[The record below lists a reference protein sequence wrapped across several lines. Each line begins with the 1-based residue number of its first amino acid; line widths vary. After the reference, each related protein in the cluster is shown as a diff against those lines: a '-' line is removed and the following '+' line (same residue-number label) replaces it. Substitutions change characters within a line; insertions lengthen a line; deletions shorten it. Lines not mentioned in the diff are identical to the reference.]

1 MSQSKSWCRP
11 VTAALLALATATP
24 GNALAMPSPGGEP
37 LRVALPSQAGMAV
50 RRALLSAG
58 RRLAKEPC
66 QAILTD
72 FTSAEGRS
80 LAAVLRDLGRSPE
93 AHLDSLLFRDGST
106 RPRCASQSVLAFTH
120 VGGDTVYVC
129 ASQFHRVAERN
140 PAAADLVL
148 IHEALHTLG
157 LRENPPT
164 SGEINA
170 RVALRCGT

>member
-1 MSQSKSWCRP
+1 MSQSKSWCRAI
-11 VTAALLALATATP
+11 VAALLAVASATP
-24 GNALAMPSPGGEP
+24 GNAIAVPSPGGEP
-37 LRVALPSQAGMAV
+37 LRVALPSQPGMTL
-50 RRALLSAG
+50 RRALLSAR
-58 RRLAKEPC
+58 RRLGEEPC
-66 QAILTD
+66 RSVLTD
-72 FTSAEGRS
+72 FTSAEGRT
-80 LAAVLRDLGRSPE
+80 LDTVLRDLGRSPE

-106 RPRCASQSVLAFTH
+106 RPRCASQAILAFTH
-120 VGGDTVYVC
+120 VGGDTIYVC

-170 RVALRCGT
+170 RVALRCGG